1 MSLPVIVCIGSSG
14 VVGDSLGPMVADL
27 LRAVHKLPAYVYG
40 GLRRPVNGL
49 NYRRYKEFLLNRH
62 PENFVIAV
70 DACVGAEKDVGTIKY
85 SAGGL
90 RAGGALNKDLG
101 KIGDIGI
108 LGVVAATLASIVSN
122 LTIGVWFWYGS
133 ADVIMPLMIPAV
145 IPFNLAKTMLNSV
158 LTLVVYKAISNL
170 ITPQK
175 DQVKGRA

>member
-1 MSLPVIVCIGSSG
+1 MPLPVIVCIGSSG

-49 NYRRYKEFLLNRH
+49 NYRRYKEFLLRRH

-108 LGVVAATLASIVSN
+108 LGVVAARGEDNLLQLMNAPYSLVERLSERIAFKIAGLVKDASPSG
-122 LTIGVWFWYGS
+122 GV
-133 ADVIMPLMIPAV
+133 AAV
-145 IPFNLAKTMLNSV
+145 KPHNTEQSFSV
-158 LTLVVYKAISNL
+158 
-170 ITPQK
+170 Q
-175 DQVKGRA
+175 

>member
-108 LGVVAATLASIVSN
+108 LGVVAARGEDNLLQLMNAPYSLVETLSERIAFKIARLVKEASYSPRAFAN
-122 LTIGVWFWYGS
+122 
-133 ADVIMPLMIPAV
+133 ADENTVQSY
-145 IPFNLAKTMLNSV
+145 SV
-158 LTLVVYKAISNL
+158 
-170 ITPQK
+170 Q
-175 DQVKGRA
+175 

>member
-108 LGVVAATLASIVSN
+108 LGVVAARGEDNLLQLMNAPYSLVETLSERIAFKIAKLVKEASYSPRA
-122 LTIGVWFWYGS
+122 FAK
-133 ADVIMPLMIPAV
+133 ADENTVQSY
-145 IPFNLAKTMLNSV
+145 SV
-158 LTLVVYKAISNL
+158 
-170 ITPQK
+170 Q
-175 DQVKGRA
+175 